1 VTVATNEDL
10 TSHTGDSSIHFT
22 EASIDHTAITNIGTT
37 SHADIDTA
45 VSASTLHIGA
55 STGVHGITG
64 AVVGTTDTQD
74 LSAKTFTDGITFDE
88 IATPSTPASGG
99 RKIYPK
105 NDGKFYQL
113 KDDGTEV
120 ELGAGGSGSGGFNYN
135 DNDFNLNINGVST
148 SEPDFLI
155 VLHTSYF
162 SQPGIIGE
170 GSLVISKSTDE
181 NGQYVTLKSFTIEE
195 AHKACVFEIEMG
207 IKIVATTY
215 NDGDLKIVIRDVTNS
230 QDIAVTPAE
239 IYLNQNLTARVKGT
253 FQTTSD
259 GEEYEVRLVVN
270 NSNTNGY
277 TLLVDGFSGSSWY
290 VGPQRGGVSGAV
302 ITDWAD
308 YTPTVSNLGGG
319 SYTSLSGKYRRVGGN
334 LEGYIYILKDG
345 TNGTDTGQNVL
356 FTIPSGLAIDASKM
370 PTGAMP
376 VGVGNAGNDSN
387 DYISWAYSAGII
399 LVNNGVGVRGN
410 FFLATIQFRLEFSV
424 PILGWSSN
432 TVMSEDAGN
441 REIAVDLAGDTTT
454 VNSVAD
460 STPTKVT
467 VLNAVKES
475 GGSNWSEA
483 NNKYIIPEA
492 GWYDI
497 YFQWRAQLDSD
508 SDIKTTSAS
517 IYVDGVSVASKE
529 DRNITYTKDRGTSS
543 VFKSKYLL
551 KNQEVEFY
559 VSQDN
564 TDNDSLTVDNGASVT
579 YASIAKRSSPQ
590 TIAAVGVVAAKYV
603 STTAQAMAAA
613 NPFIYETKIYDT
625 HGAYNPTTGIFTA
638 PVSGN
643 YHVDT
648 TTYTQ
653 SVLWAVGG
661 YSVINV
667 VTTSETRSLSTRA
680 QAATSY
686 ALQTSFSGDFYLEKG
701 QTLKVNTATS
711 VAVNSA
717 TTAGY
722 TTFSIHRI
730 GGI

>member
-1 VTVATNEDL
+1 
-10 TSHTGDSSIHFT
+10 
-22 EASIDHTAITNIGTT
+22 
-37 SHADIDTA
+37 
-45 VSASTLHIGA
+45 
-55 STGVHGITG
+55 
-64 AVVGTTDTQD
+64 
-74 LSAKTFTDGITFDE
+74 
-88 IATPSTPASGG
+88 
-99 RKIYPK
+99 
-105 NDGKFYQL
+105 
-113 KDDGTEV
+113 
-120 ELGAGGSGSGGFNYN
+120 
-135 DNDFNLNINGVST
+135 
-148 SEPDFLI
+148 
-155 VLHTSYF
+155 
-162 SQPGIIGE
+162 
-170 GSLVISKSTDE
+170 
-181 NGQYVTLKSFTIEE
+181 
-195 AHKACVFEIEMG
+195 
-207 IKIVATTY
+207 
-215 NDGDLKIVIRDVTNS
+215 
-230 QDIAVTPAE
+230 
-239 IYLNQNLTARVKGT
+239 
-253 FQTTSD
+253 
-259 GEEYEVRLVVN
+259 
-270 NSNTNGY
+270 
-277 TLLVDGFSGSSWY
+277 LLVDGFSGSSWY